1 MNDNA
6 GRGRKGPA
14 GLALTAGLVL
24 GAIVFLAIA
33 VSSISHTP
41 GIGGWLGGILGGA
54 FAGLLVAGAGAW
66 AAMALI
72 PKPAAPTPPPGR
84 EPVIGGTLEH
94 TLAELEAIRLR
105 TRQQIGARQRLFI
118 PLCAIAGLILG
129 LISLMSGSADGVFDL
144 LKFTAAG
151 AGVGW
156 FWATHKLSEAY
167 RRLYKERVLPQLAS
181 QFGALTYRQAAPDL
195 DTLRRHRLF
204 DEFDGWTCE
213 DEIVGDYRGLGL
225 SIVELKLT
233 HGSGKERRTVFNG
246 LLTTVTLPRNLKG
259 TTVVLPDRG
268 VFGNLRDRLAGGGVE
283 RVVIEDPIF
292 EKAYEVYGADQISAR
307 ALLTPAFMERFRK
320 LAESGRFGAPIALAQ
335 DARLLLAQP
344 KGSVGDLF
352 EPPSYRQPAAGRDA
366 LTALSADI
374 EHVLAVADAVID
386 LDYAARAQAA
396 PAP

>member
-1 MNDNA
+1 
-6 GRGRKGPA
+6 
-14 GLALTAGLVL
+14 LA
-24 GAIVFLAIA
+24 FLAI
-33 VSSISHTP
+33 VSSSISHTP
-41 GIGGWLGGILGGA
+41 GVAGWLGGILGGG
-54 FAGLLVAGAGAW
+54 FVGLLVAGAGAW

-72 PKPAAPTPPPGR
+72 AKPAASAPPPGR

-94 TLAELEAIRLR
+94 TLAELEATRLR

-118 PLCAIAGLILG
+118 PLCAAAGLILG
-129 LISLMSGSADGVFDL
+129 LVSLMSGGEDGIFDL
-144 LKFTAAG
+144 LKFTAGG

-167 RRLYKERVLPQLAS
+167 RRLYKERVLPQLAA

-213 DEIVGDYRGLGL
+213 DEIMGDYRGLAL
-225 SIVELKLT
+225 SIVEVKLT
-233 HGSGKERRTVFNG
+233 HGSGKEQRTVFNG
-246 LLTTVTLPRNLKG
+246 LLTAVTLPRDLTG

-268 VFGNLRDRLAGGGVE
+268 MFGNLRDRLAGAGVE
-283 RVVIEDPIF
+283 RVVLEDPVF
-292 EKAYEVYGADQISAR
+292 EKAYEIYGTDQISAR

-352 EPPSYRQPAAGRDA
+352 EPPGYRQPAAGREA
-366 LTALSADI
+366 LSALSADI